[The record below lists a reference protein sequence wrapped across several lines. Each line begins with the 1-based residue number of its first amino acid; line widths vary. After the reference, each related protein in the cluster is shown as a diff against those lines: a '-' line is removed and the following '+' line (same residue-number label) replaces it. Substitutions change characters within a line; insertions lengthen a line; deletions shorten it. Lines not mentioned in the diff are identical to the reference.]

1 MSILVKIWVSAT
13 MKEKTLGGMSMKK
26 TMLLIMLGCFVTAP
40 IISAQA
46 DEMQDAF
53 LEKMA
58 DGLNARWEYDKDE
71 ATMSSSEF
79 IDYRA
84 ALVDEEY
91 KRLEEYKDT
100 EFTDAK
106 FDLMAQAYIEAIEMQ
121 ANALK
126 YYMELP
132 NLYELEW
139 SAGYNLRAALIPNFV
154 DNYRLDVAEEDVA
167 AFRDANTIT
176 YTLEPVASGQEK
188 NVIESEI
195 ELFNNEG
202 IKVVI
207 TGMDEPDL
215 YSTNINLR
223 IENLN
228 HHDILVNT
236 SDFRVVVNDVMVSS
250 YLSAEVKSG
259 KTANTTMTFWQ
270 EELDN
275 AGIDK
280 MRELCFGIV
289 IADADSYND
298 LYRGEEKFLVI
309 DDEYQISEK
318 TVYTDKETIRKVQE
332 LLNTAGYDCGT
343 ADGVPGKNTNSAL
356 LQFERDHNL
365 PETTDMTPELVEILE
380 ASIN

>member
-1 MSILVKIWVSAT
+1 
-13 MKEKTLGGMSMKK
+13 MKK

-40 IISAQA
+40 IMSAHA

-71 ATMSSSEF
+71 NAMSSSEF
-79 IDYRA
+79 VDYRA

-106 FDLMAQAYIEAIEMQ
+106 FDLMVQAYIEAIEMQ
-121 ANALK
+121 ANALE

-154 DNYRLDVAEEDVA
+154 DTYGLAVAEEDVA
-167 AFRDANTIT
+167 DFRNANTIT
-176 YTLEPVASGQEK
+176 YTLEPVETEQEK

-215 YSTNINLR
+215 YSTDIKLR

-228 HHDILVNT
+228 HHDITVST
-236 SDFRVVVNDVMVSS
+236 SDGQIVVNGTMMYSPL
-250 YLSAEVKSG
+250 YAEVQSG
-259 KTANTTMTFWQ
+259 KISNTTMSFWQ
-270 EELDN
+270 YALDD

-280 MRELCFGIV
+280 IEELSFDIE
-289 IADADSYND
+289 ISDADSYNP
-298 LYRGEEKFLVI
+298 LYIGEEKFLVI
-309 DDEYQISEK
+309 DDEYRISEK
-318 TVYTDKETIRKVQE
+318 TVYTDRETIQKVQE
-332 LLNTAGYDCGT
+332 LLNAAGYDCGT
-343 ADGVPGKNTNSAL
+343 ADGVPGKKTNSAL

-380 ASIN
+380 SSIN

>member
-1 MSILVKIWVSAT
+1 
-13 MKEKTLGGMSMKK
+13 MKK
-26 TMLLIMLGCFVTAP
+26 MMLLIMLGCFVTAP
-40 IISAQA
+40 IMSAQA

-58 DGLNARWEYDKDE
+58 DGLNARWEYNKDE

-84 ALVDEEY
+84 ALVNEEY

-106 FDLMAQAYIEAIEMQ
+106 FDLMVQAYIEAIEMQ
-121 ANALK
+121 ANALE

-154 DNYRLDVAEEDVA
+154 DTYGLAVAEEDVA
-167 AFRDANTIT
+167 DFRNANTIT
-176 YTLEPVASGQEK
+176 YTLEPVETEQEK

-215 YSTNINLR
+215 YFTNINIR

-228 HHDILVNT
+228 HHDILVHT
-236 SDFRVVVNDVMVSS
+236 SDNQVVANGAMVDGS
-250 YLSAEVKSG
+250 LWAEVQSG
-259 KTANTTMTFWQ
+259 KTANATLTFYQ
-270 EELDN
+270 DILDK

-280 MRELCFGIV
+280 VRELSFGIV
-289 IADADSYND
+289 ISDAESYND

-318 TVYTDKETIRKVQE
+318 TVYTDRETIQKVQE
-332 LLNTAGYDCGT
+332 LLNAAGYDCGT
-343 ADGVPGKNTNSAL
+343 ADGVPGKKTNSAL

-380 ASIN
+380 SSIN